1 MPTSVG
7 GMAFGLGGLKSEVA
21 RPASA
26 MPGRP
31 FQAFAYTTMLTEDE
45 WVRATARRENTRA
58 HWAWQLQ
65 RPDLNSW
72 AQAQADARAALE
84 VQYLAQKRDILQGK
98 RQERR
103 VALMGRVRD
112 REALEIDAGQAKA
125 RKRAAAARGRG
136 GGALGDG
143 ESRLDPRRATVW
155 RPIGYGQNA
164 EHMVGVDTAAS
175 VAGRL

>member
-1 MPTSVG
+1 
-7 GMAFGLGGLKSEVA
+7 MAFGLGGLKSEVA

-45 WVRATARRENTRA
+45 WVKATARRENTRA
-58 HWAWQLQ
+58 HWVWQLQ

-84 VQYLAQKRDILQGK
+84 VQFLAQKRDILQGK

-125 RKRAAAARGRG
+125 RKRAAAAARGRG
-136 GGALGDG
+136 GRALGDA
-143 ESRLDPRRATVW
+143 ESTHDPRRATVW
-155 RPIGYGQNA
+155 RPVGYGQNA
-164 EHMVGVDTAAS
+164 EQAEHVVGVDNAAS